1 MSKPVIVEAGI
12 VLRSQSATAEDAI
25 LECGKLLV
33 ELGAVQP
40 EYLAAM
46 FEREQTMTCAIG
58 SGIAIPHGTET
69 ARDFVN
75 FDQLVLLQPQAPIN
89 WSGQE
94 VQLVVGI
101 ASRTNTHVDLLGQI
115 AGLVSGNGMQRLV
128 QAKTKSEILQ
138 LITQQK

>member
-58 SGIAIPHGTET
+58 SGIAIPHGTEL
-69 ARDFVN
+69 AREFVN
-75 FDQLVLLQPQAPIN
+75 FDQLVLLQLEKPIP
-89 WSGQE
+89 WGDQTVE
-94 VQLVVGI
+94 LVIGI
-101 ASRTNTHVDLLGQI
+101 ASKANTHVGLLSKI
-115 AGLVSGNGMQRLV
+115 AQMATEGGLGNIQKA
-128 QAKTKSEILQ
+128 QHKHEILS
-138 LITQQK
+138 LLTSL